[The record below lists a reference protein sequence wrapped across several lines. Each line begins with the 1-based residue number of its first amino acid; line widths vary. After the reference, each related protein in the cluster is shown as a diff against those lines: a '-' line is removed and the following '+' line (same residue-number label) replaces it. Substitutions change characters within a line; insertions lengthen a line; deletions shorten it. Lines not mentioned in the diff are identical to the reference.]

1 VCAESVEGTEEHSEH
16 SVGFLHRYANFV
28 SRVAEF
34 RISNIQNSLGS
45 IETAYMLIYVQKVFW
60 VLLVYRG
67 FITLLSSNCY
77 GDMQGKQAEISCAS
91 FLEPWSLLR
100 FFTHGQQQASE
111 EPR

>member
-1 VCAESVEGTEEHSEH
+1 VEGFEEHLEH

-34 RISNIQNSLGS
+34 RISNIQNSPGG

-67 FITLLSSNCY
+67 FRTLLSFNFY
-77 GDMQGKQAEISCAS
+77 GDMQGKQAEFSCAS
-91 FLEPWSLLR
+91 FLERWSLLR
-100 FFTHGQQQASE
+100 FFTQGQQQGNE
-111 EPR
+111 ELR